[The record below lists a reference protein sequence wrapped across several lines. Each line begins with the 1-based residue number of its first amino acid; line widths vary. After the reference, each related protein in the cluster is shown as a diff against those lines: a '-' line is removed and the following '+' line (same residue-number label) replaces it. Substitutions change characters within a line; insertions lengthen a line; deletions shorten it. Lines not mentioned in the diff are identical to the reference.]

1 MVSILSFL
9 PRVMCKHNKR
19 CNTDHLLRIPHEFY
33 LPGDLIIGGLG
44 SHIFGSFAKEDFR
57 EILITHQVHTSFIV
71 LKNYQHILALVFAVK
86 EINENPTILPN
97 ITLGFHI
104 YDNYINKR
112 MNYRAILDLISMH
125 TYTYIYVPNYRCGI
139 QKNLMAVIGGL
150 DFGTSLDMATILGIY
165 KIPQLSYGSFAP
177 ENTDQSRSTSFYRM
191 VPSEAHQYTGIVE
204 LLLHFSWTWVG
215 LLAAGSESGEKCMQA
230 LQPLLSRRRICL
242 AFLERTPQTSYEY
255 NNIHLLNL
263 QVYRVIVKSKAN
275 AVIFCGNSA
284 SILALQ
290 TMLAQWEGKNVAGTP
305 MRKVWIL
312 TAQLDFIGITYP
324 IRWDMQVFRGSI
336 SFTVHSN
343 EVQRFRAFLQ
353 LLNPFEENGDGFL
366 KQFWTLVFGCLFSN
380 SNTEKKPSG
389 SCTGE
394 EKLEDLPS
402 SDFEMSMTGH
412 SYSVYNAVYAAAHAL
427 HNTFLHRSKQRA
439 AMEGEMQELQKLQ
452 AWQVLAT
459 IRHGQDHD
467 IQGSVSFNNSAG
479 EKVSFGE
486 KRELETGFDIT
497 NLVTFPNNSY
507 VRVKVGRIDLEAPP
521 GKQFSIDDDKMVWHK
536 SFLQGQVPPR
546 SVCSPSCPPGSRK
559 KKKEGEKFCCYD
571 CAPCPQGRIASQ
583 KDMND
588 CIGCSEDHYPNKD
601 QTQCIPKT
609 VSFLAFGEPLGM
621 CIALLS
627 PLFFL
632 LTLLVLVIFVK
643 HQDTPLIRANNRD
656 LTYTLLTSLLLCFL
670 CPLIFLSQPDRV
682 SCLLRQMTFGVVFT
696 VTVSCVLAK
705 TITVVLAF
713 VATKPGSRM
722 RKWVGKRLASAVVL
736 TCTIIQA
743 GICTVWLGTSPP
755 FPHFDKH
762 YVTGEI
768 ILECNEGSA
777 AMFYCVLGYMG
788 LLAIV
793 SFVVAFLV
801 RKLPDSF
808 NEAKFITFSMLLF
821 CSVWI
826 SFVPVYLSTKGKQMV
841 AVEIFSILA
850 SSAGLMGSI
859 FAPKCY
865 IIMLRPDLNIREQLM
880 RN

>member
-1 MVSILSFL
+1 
-9 PRVMCKHNKR
+9 MCKHNNR
-19 CNTDHLLRIPHEFY
+19 CTTNHSLRIPHEFY
-33 LPGDLIIGGLG
+33 QPGDFIIGGLA

-57 EILITHQVHTSFIV
+57 EILITHQVHTFFIMP
-71 LKNYQHILALVFAVK
+71 KNYQHILALVFAVK

-104 YDNYINKR
+104 YDSYTNNR
-112 MNYRAILDLISMH
+112 MTYRAILDLISMH
-125 TYTYIYVPNYRCGI
+125 PRYVPNYRCGI
-139 QKNLMAVIGGL
+139 ERNLMTVIGGL
-150 DFGTSLDMATILGIY
+150 DFGTSLYMATILGVY

-177 ENTDQSRSTSFYRM
+177 ENTDQSRPTSFYRM
-191 VPSEAHQYTGIVE
+191 VPNDDHQYTGIVE

-215 LLAAGSESGEKCMQA
+215 LLAGNNESGEKCMQT
-230 LQPLLSRRRICL
+230 LQPLLSSKHICL
-242 AFLERTPQTSYEY
+242 AFLERTPQASYAY
-255 NNIHLLNL
+255 NNLPLLYL
-263 QVYRVIVKSKAN
+263 QVNQVIVKSKAS

-284 SILALQ
+284 SILALLP
-290 TMLAQWEGKNVAGTP
+290 MLAQWEGGNVAGTP

-312 TAQLDFIGITYP
+312 TAQLDFIGTTYP
-324 IRWDMQVFRGSI
+324 KRWDMQVFQGSI

-343 EVQRFRAFLQ
+343 EVQRFRDFLQ
-353 LLNPFEENGDGFL
+353 PLNPFEENGDGFL
-366 KQFWTLVFGCLFSN
+366 KQFWTLVFRCLFPN
-380 SNTEKKPSG
+380 SNMEEKPNG

-394 EKLEDLPS
+394 EKLEELPS
-402 SDFEMSMTGH
+402 SDFEMSMTAH
-412 SYSVYNAVYAAAHAL
+412 SYSVYNAVYAMAHAL
-427 HNTFLHRSKQRA
+427 HNTLLHRYKQRA
-439 AMEGEMQELQKLQ
+439 ATEGEMQELPKLQ
-452 AWQVLAT
+452 SWQLHPFL
-459 IRHGQDHD
+459 R
-467 IQGSVSFNNSAG
+467 SVSFNNSAG
-479 EKVSFGE
+479 EKISFGE
-486 KRELETGFDIT
+486 NRELETGFDIT

-507 VRVKVGRIDLEAPP
+507 VRIKVGRIDLEAPP
-521 GKQFSIDDDKMVWHK
+521 GKRFSIHVDKMVWHK
-536 SFLQGQVPPR
+536 SFLQVPPH

-571 CAPCPQGRIASQ
+571 CAPCPEGRIASQ

-609 VSFLAFGEPLGM
+609 ISFLTFGEPLGM
-621 CIALLS
+621 CIAFLS
-627 PLFFL
+627 LLFFL
-632 LTLLVLVIFVK
+632 LTLLVLVIFAK
-643 HQDTPLIRANNRD
+643 HQDTPLVRANNRD

-670 CPLIFLSQPDRV
+670 CPFIFLSRPDRV
-682 SCLLRQMTFGVVFT
+682 TCLVRQIAFGVVFT
-696 VTVSCVLAK
+696 ATVSCVLAK

-713 VATKPGSRM
+713 MATKPGSRM
-722 RKWVGKRLASAVVL
+722 RKWVGKRLASAIVL

-755 FPHFDKH
+755 FPHFDKL

-777 AMFYCVLGYMG
+777 ALFYCVLGYMG
-788 LLAIV
+788 FLAIV
-793 SFVVAFLV
+793 SFVVAFLA

-826 SFVPVYLSTKGKQMV
+826 SFVPVYVSSKGKLMV

-865 IIMLRPDLNIREQLM
+865 IIMLRPDQNTRGQLIR
-880 RN
+880 N